1 MTSTAGAENNDGWNT
16 KAKESSCSLGSKS
29 ENAASG
35 SSVTKKKLYTY
46 TRLLMYM
53 LQAYLLCSCLGE
65 ERQGDPWSSKIDC
78 TAKGA

>member
-35 SSVTKKKLYTY
+35 SSVTKKNIHL
-46 TRLLMYM
+46 RSIVDVHAASLSFMLMF
-53 LQAYLLCSCLGE
+53 
-65 ERQGDPWSSKIDC
+65 R
-78 TAKGA
+78 